1 MRRAKRFP
9 HGMLV
14 FAAVLASLGGAA
26 WGEEAARPPLRQF
39 CAAAPA
45 GIAALAGRSVRSVT
59 EFGAVGDGVADDTAA
74 LQRAFDRVGSGAIL
88 EFPPGT
94 YLYSRVL
101 TLARDDIVLRGDHAT
116 LQARNPEAQAL
127 VFKGDRTAALWLTL
141 RGAARTRLGTPESAQ
156 MVVKGR
162 WVQLV
167 GNTVSAGASAGI
179 FVFGGQDFRIVG
191 NRVHG
196 TLADG
201 IHMTEGARRGLVEG
215 NVVYGTGDDMIAV
228 VSYRPSVLSADNRGL
243 AGDILIENN
252 DVSGNSWG
260 RGITVVGGE
269 HVAITRNRVSQ
280 VWGAAGIYVA
290 QESSFKTY
298 GNTNIYIG
306 GNSVSAIQT
315 AAPPLGR
322 WYSRHGAIDINTSN
336 EAPVQFIDVEHNTID
351 SVGFSGIRVLGTVC
365 HLRLADNALTAVQK
379 HAGGSP
385 IGVVEDSCAPEAIRC
400 RGNTLDGHAI
410 APAGQ
415 CVEAGTDDE
424 EWRGAKLSAAPQGA
438 TWQACA
444 AR

>member
-9 HGMLV
+9 HGILV
-14 FAAVLASLGGAA
+14 FAATLACLSGAA
-26 WGEEAARPPLRQF
+26 WGEAARPPVRQF

-45 GIAALAGRSVRSVT
+45 GFAALAGGPVRSVV

-74 LQRAFDRVGSGAIL
+74 LQRAFDHVEPGTIL

-101 TLARDDIVLRGDHAT
+101 TLAHDDIVLRGGHAT
-116 LQARNPEAQAL
+116 LQARTPEAQAL

-141 RGAARTRLGTPESAQ
+141 RGTGRTRLGTPDSAQ
-156 MVVKGR
+156 MVVRGR

-167 GNTVSAGASAGI
+167 GNTVFAGASAGI

-201 IHMTEGARRGLVEG
+201 IHMTEGARRGIVEG
-215 NVVYGTGDDMIAV
+215 NVVFGTGDDMIAV
-228 VSYRPSVLSADNRGL
+228 VSYRPDVISADNRGL

-260 RGITVVGGE
+260 RGITVAGGE
-269 HVAITRNRVSQ
+269 HVAITRNRVSR

-290 QESSFKTY
+290 QESSYKTY

-306 GNSVSAIQT
+306 GNRVSAIQT
-315 AAPPLGR
+315 ATPPLGR
-322 WYSRHGAIDINTSN
+322 RYARHGAIDINTSN
-336 EAPVQFIDVEHNTID
+336 EAPVQFIDVERNTID
-351 SVGFSGIRVLGTVC
+351 SVGFSGIRVQGTVC
-365 HLRLADNALTAVQK
+365 HLRLADNVLTAVQR
-379 HAGGSP
+379 HDSGSP
-385 IGVVEDSCAPEAIRC
+385 IGVVENSCAPAAIRC
-400 RGNTLDGHAI
+400 HGNTVDGHAI
-410 APAGQ
+410 APASQ
-415 CVEAGTDDE
+415 CVEAGVDDE
-424 EWRGAKLSAAPQGA
+424 GWRGAKLSAAPQGA
-438 TWQACA
+438 TWQSCA